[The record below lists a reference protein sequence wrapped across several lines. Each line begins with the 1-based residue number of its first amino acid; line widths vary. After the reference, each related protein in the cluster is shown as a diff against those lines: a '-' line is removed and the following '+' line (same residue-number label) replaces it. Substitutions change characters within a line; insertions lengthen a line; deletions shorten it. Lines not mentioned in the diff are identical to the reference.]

1 MRMRKF
7 EFSSPSSVAEAL
19 KLLAQNGSRAKV
31 IAGGTDLVVQMKNK
45 LAAPKKIINLMGIS
59 DLTGIQ
65 KKGRGLRIGA
75 LVKHAALEGSPL
87 LKEGWGILAEAA
99 HKLGSPQ
106 IRNLGTVGGNLV
118 NASPAADTAGPL
130 LVLGAEA
137 ILASKKKERRVPLH
151 SFFRGP
157 GKTVLGK
164 GEIVKEILIPPV
176 PAGSVWAY
184 LKLGRRKSLDLA
196 LTSVAVL
203 LTLDP
208 KTKICRRA
216 RVALGAVAPI
226 PLRAKDT
233 EKFLEGKTLDD
244 DVIREAGERAQKE
257 CRPISDVRASA
268 EYRKEM
274 VKVLVGRAIKKS
286 LGFPIPPT
294 GI

>member
-7 EFSSPSSVAEAL
+7 EFLNPSSLAEAL
-19 KLLAQNGSRAKV
+19 GLLKQFGAKAQV

-45 LAAPKKIINLMGIS
+45 LATPKKVINLMGIPE
-59 DLTGIQ
+59 LTGIN
-65 KKGRGLRIGA
+65 KKGRNLRIGA
-75 LVKHAALEGSPL
+75 LVKHAALERSPL
-87 LKEGWGILAEAA
+87 LKDGWRILAVAA
-99 HKLGSPQ
+99 HKVGSPQ
-106 IRNLGTVGGNLV
+106 IRNLGTVGGNLG
-118 NASPAADTAGPL
+118 NASPAADTACPL
-130 LVLGAEA
+130 LVLEAEA
-137 ILASKKKERRVPLH
+137 VLTRKQKERRVPLH

-157 GKTVLGK
+157 GKTLLGK
-164 GEIVKEILIPPV
+164 DEIIKEILIPPV

-216 RVALGAVAPI
+216 RVALGAVAPT
-226 PLRAKDT
+226 PMRAKET
-233 EKFLEGKTLDD
+233 EKFLEGKTLND

-257 CRPISDVRASA
+257 SRPISDVRASA

-286 LGFPIPPT
+286 LGIPIPPT

>member
-7 EFSSPSSVAEAL
+7 EFSSPSSMAEAL
-19 KLLAQNGSRAKV
+19 KLLAQNGSPAKV

-45 LAAPKKIINLMGIS
+45 LAAPKKVINLMGIP
-59 DLTGIQ
+59 DLTGIK

-106 IRNLGTVGGNLV
+106 IRNLGTVGGNLA
-118 NASPAADTAGPL
+118 NASPAADTACPL
-130 LVLGAEA
+130 LVLEAEA
-137 ILASKKKERRVPLH
+137 VLASKKKERRVPLH

-208 KTKICRRA
+208 KTKICHRA
-216 RVALGAVAPI
+216 RVALGAVAPT

-233 EKFLEGKTLDD
+233 ERFLEGKTLDD

-286 LGFPIPPT
+286 LGIPIPPT